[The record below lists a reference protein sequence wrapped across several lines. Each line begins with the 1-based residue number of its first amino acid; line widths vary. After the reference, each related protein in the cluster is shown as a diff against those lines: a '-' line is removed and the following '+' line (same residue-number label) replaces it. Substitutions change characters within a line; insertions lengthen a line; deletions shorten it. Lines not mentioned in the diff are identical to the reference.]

1 MSLREKVKTGLDETR
16 LLILGAQ
23 VLFGF
28 KLNGVFQE
36 AFPKLSPT
44 TSLLDCVDSY

>member
-1 MSLREKVKTGLDETR
+1 MSLRHKVKEGLDETR

-28 KLNGVFQE
+28 QLTSVFQE
-36 AFPKLSPT
+36 GFADMRQESSIARGNF
-44 TSLLDCVDSY
+44 

>member
-1 MSLREKVKTGLDETR
+1 MASVEPADLRKKVKTALHETR

-28 KLNGVFQE
+28 QLNFFSFAPV
-36 AFPKLSPT
+36 
-44 TSLLDCVDSY
+44 